1 MCGMCNLYSLTK
13 GQAAIVALVRAM
25 RDRTGNM
32 PPLPGIFPDMS
43 APVVR
48 TGDDGT
54 REMLMMR
61 WGFPP
66 PPNMREIVTNV
77 RNTKGG
83 FWRKWLEPQ
92 NRCLVP
98 ATSFAEW
105 TDTKPKTTHWF
116 ALSQELSQERPLF
129 FFAGIWRS
137 WIGPRGPKKNPVQG
151 EHLLYSI
158 LTTQSNDLVRPIH
171 AQAMPVILT
180 TPDECEAWMKA
191 PVDEAPTL
199 QRPLPND
206 ALKIVASGRR
216 KTGRFECVDR

>member
-1 MCGMCNLYSLTK
+1 MCNLYSLTK

-48 TGDDGT
+48 TGEDGT

-66 PPNMREIVTNV
+66 PPNMRAELVTNV
-77 RNTKGG
+77 RSTKNG
-83 FWRKWLEPQ
+83 FWRKWLNAE

-105 TDTKPKTTHWF
+105 TDTRPKTTHWF
-116 ALSQELSQERPLF
+116 ALSAERPLF

-137 WIGPRGPKKNPVQG
+137 WTGPRGPKKNPVEGQ
-151 EHLLYSI
+151 HLLYSI
-158 LTTQSNDLVRPIH
+158 LTTQANDLVRPIH

-180 TPDECEAWMKA
+180 TPEECETWMNA
-191 PVDEAPTL
+191 PMDEALTL
-199 QRPLPND
+199 QRPLAND
-206 ALKIVASGRR
+206 ALKIVA
-216 KTGRFECVDR
+216 TGEKEDKAA